1 MEFSM
6 EFSSGIRFQP
16 GCYQD
21 TLPMIML
28 KRTAIIFPLL
38 LAACAQAPQRA
49 AAPAPAPKPAVA
61 KTEPALPDIALTD
74 DLLYEFL
81 LGEVA
86 MQRGHTRLA
95 AQTYLDLAQETRDP
109 RVAQRA
115 AQVALRAREMNKAI
129 EAFKLWLE
137 LEPDSSVAKQMLSTL
152 LLTGG
157 RLEEA
162 EPYLRD
168 LLASEPDNIGHNFMQ
183 LYPLLSRSSDKLAVF
198 KLVSDLAKPY
208 PKVAEAHWALAQAA
222 EAAGRHDLALK
233 EAQQVDR
240 LNPQWEMSAL
250 LQAQLLR
257 HDNPQR
263 ALGVLKKYLSSNPQ
277 ASEVRLLYA
286 RLLLAEKQYKP
297 ARKEFKRLLK
307 AHPDNADLAFAVAL
321 LSLQMGEL
329 DQAEQELKQ
338 SLDHGKKDQDTVYFY
353 LGQLSEAKKDYDTA
367 LQDYRKVQGGE
378 YYFRAQLRIVFLLG
392 KQGKLDEARAKLHSM
407 NAQNNR
413 ERVQLVLLEV
423 QLLTSAK
430 HYQAAYDV
438 LQKELKKL
446 PSHPD
451 LLYETALLADRIGK
465 PDELEKLIR
474 KLLQEEPDNANAYN
488 ALGFSLLERNVRVQE
503 GMKLVEKAYSL
514 SPNDA
519 AITDSMGWGYYR
531 LGKLDKSL
539 EFLRRAYKLD
549 PDPEIAAH
557 LGEVLWVHGDKDEAK
572 KVWSDN
578 LKLHPDNEALQA
590 VMKKF
595 LH

>member
-1 MEFSM
+1 M
-6 EFSSGIRFQP
+6 
-16 GCYQD
+16 
-21 TLPMIML
+21 TML

-49 AAPAPAPKPAVA
+49 AVPAPASKPAAA
-61 KTEPALPDIALTD
+61 KAEPVLPDIALTD

-86 MQRGHTRLA
+86 LQRGRGHLA

-115 AQVALRAREMNKAI
+115 AQVALRAREMNEAI
-129 EAFKLWLE
+129 DAFRLWLE
-137 LEPDSSVAKQMLSTL
+137 LEPDSAVAQQMLSTL

-162 EPYLRD
+162 EPYLRE
-168 LLASEPDNIGHNFMQ
+168 LLASEPDNVGHNFMQ
-183 LYPLLSRSSDKLAVF
+183 LYPLIARSADKPAAF
-198 KLVSDLAKPY
+198 RLVSNLAKPY

-222 EAAGRHDLALK
+222 EAAGKHDLALA

-240 LNPQWEMSAL
+240 LNPRWEMSAL
-250 LQAQLLR
+250 LRAQLLR

-263 ALGVLKKYLSSNPQ
+263 ALGVLKKYLSGNPH

-286 RLLLAEKQYKP
+286 RMLLAQKQYKP
-297 ARKEFKRLLK
+297 ARREFRRLLK
-307 AHPDNADLAFAVAL
+307 SHPENAELAFAVAL

-338 SLDHGKKDQDTVYFY
+338 SLEHGKKDQDAVYFY
-353 LGQLSEAKKDYDTA
+353 LGQLSEAKKDYDMA
-367 LQDYRKVQGGE
+367 LQDYRKVQGGK
-378 YYFRAQLRIVFLLG
+378 YHFRTQLRIAFLLG
-392 KQGKLDEARAKLHSM
+392 KEGKLDEARAQLHGMQALS
-407 NAQNNR
+407 NR
-413 ERVQLVLLEV
+413 ERVQLVLLEA
-423 QLLTSAK
+423 QLLTSARQ
-430 HYQAAYDV
+430 YQAAYRV
-438 LQKELKKL
+438 LRQELKKL

-451 LLYETALLADRIGK
+451 LLYEAALLADRIGK

-474 KLLQEEPDNANAYN
+474 KLLQEHPDNANAYN
-488 ALGFSLLERNVRVQE
+488 ALGYSLLDRNVRVQE
-503 GMKLVEKAYSL
+503 GMKLVEKAYGL

-539 EFLRRAYKLD
+539 EFLRRAFKLD

-557 LGEVLWVHGDKDEAK
+557 LGEVLWVHGDKEEAK
-572 KVWSDN
+572 KIWNDN
-578 LKLHPDNEALQA
+578 LKLHPDSETLRA